1 MNVELSDSYVV
12 YENTWFRKP
21 FEGPRWKLFHKSK
34 VCIDLFLYMPPVI
47 H

>member
-1 MNVELSDSYVV
+1 MNVELSDSCVV
-12 YENTWFRKP
+12 YENTWFRKA
-21 FEGPRWKLFHKSK
+21 FEGPRWKFHKSK